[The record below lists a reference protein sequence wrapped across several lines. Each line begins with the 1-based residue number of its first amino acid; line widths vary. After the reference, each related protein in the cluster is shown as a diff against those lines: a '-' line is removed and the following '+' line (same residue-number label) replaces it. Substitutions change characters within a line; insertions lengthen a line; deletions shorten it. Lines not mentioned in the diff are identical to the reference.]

1 MMEME
6 MMYMELGRSSSYK
19 DSLKVL
25 EADIQHANALAAEI
39 PRGKGGSY
47 LQMKLVYN
55 QWAPFF
61 LFLLQRIDSSCIC
74 LLPRYLNLFH
84 VLVYKVQDSIPRLS
98 AHGRKATIKE
108 FYGVILPSL
117 QRIHSNLDEFDM
129 VVDVK
134 QGVRAIES
142 SKVKKIDGDHKLISI
157 DLGREDECGI
167 CLEPCTKMVLPNC
180 CHAMCIKCYR
190 NWNTRSES
198 CPFCRGSLKRVN
210 SEDLWVLTCN
220 NDVVDTMQVTRE
232 DLLRFYL
239 YIDRLPKD
247 YPDALFLVYYEYLF

>member
-1 MMEME
+1 ME
-6 MMYMELGRSSSYK
+6 MMCYQLTNSSYE

-25 EADIQHANALAAEI
+25 EADIQHANALAAAI
-39 PRGKGGSY
+39 PKDKGGAR
-47 LQMKLVYN
+47 LRMKLAYN
-55 QWAPFF
+55 HWAPLFF
-61 LFLLQRIDSSCIC
+61 FLLQRIDCSYFC
-74 LLPRYLNLFH
+74 LLPRYLNFFH
-84 VLVYKVQDSIPRLS
+84 VLVYKVYTDGRPGLS
-98 AHGRKATIKE
+98 KHGRKATVQE

-117 QRIHSNLDEFDM
+117 QRLNSNLEELG
-129 VVDVK
+129 DVK
-134 QGVRAIES
+134 GENYAMES
-142 SKVKKIDGDHKLISI
+142 LGKKKVEGDTRLANI
-157 DLGREDECGI
+157 DLEREDECGI

-220 NDVVDTMQVTRE
+220 SEVVDTKAISKE

-239 YIDRLPKD
+239 YINSLPKD
-247 YPDALFLVYYEYLF
+247 YPDALFLVYYEYLI

>member
-1 MMEME
+1 MEI
-6 MMYMELGRSSSYK
+6 MYLQLGHSSYQ

-25 EADIQHANALAAEI
+25 EADIQLANALAGEI
-39 PRGKGGSY
+39 PRGKRGAR

-55 QWAPFF
+55 QWTPIL
-61 LFLLQRIDSSCIC
+61 LFLLQRIDLSWIC

-84 VLVYKVQDSIPRLS
+84 IFVYKVYSDGRPNLPT
-98 AHGRKATIKE
+98 HGRKATIKE

-117 QRIHSNLDEFDM
+117 QRLHSNLEELE
-129 VVDVK
+129 
-134 QGVRAIES
+134 GVNLGVEISAKKKVEGDYKLANIE
-142 SKVKKIDGDHKLISI
+142 LE
-157 DLGREDECGI
+157 REDECGI
-167 CLEPCTKMVLPNC
+167 CLEPCTKVVLPNC

-220 NDVVDTMQVTRE
+220 NDVVDPKTITKE

-239 YIDRLPKD
+239 YINSLPKY
-247 YPDALFLVYYEYLF
+247 YPDALFLVYYEYLM